1 MGLPRSLA
9 PSSIFCRCPL
19 CQTPSPT
26 SIQPQQLPRFDTS
39 PILQL
44 TTSQAA
50 ILPLRTL
57 CRMRQGNKIVA
68 TSSACFTIFP
78 ARRQRAE
85 QKVAASV
92 SSSSPHGPLVFTD
105 RLSCRMHMRAA
116 LQMLCA
122 AHGYC
127 RRGRTRVAGL
137 FLPSEMAPG
146 IAAPVWSGRATLRRH
161 VLLGGL
167 LARPAVRGRSGRWAM
182 VAPLP
187 G

>member
-9 PSSIFCRCPL
+9 PSSLFCRCPL

-50 ILPLRTL
+50 NPAPPDALPNAPGQQDRRSFV
-57 CRMRQGNKIVA
+57 RM
-68 TSSACFTIFP
+68 FYYFP
-78 ARRQRAE
+78 RKTAEGRA
-85 QKVAASV
+85 KVAASV

-105 RLSCRMHMRAA
+105 RLSCRTHMRAA

-127 RRGRTRVAGL
+127 RRGHTRVAGL
-137 FLPSEMAPG
+137 FLPSERAPG

-167 LARPAVRGRSGRWAM
+167 LARPAVRGRPGRWAM